1 MHKTM
6 KKITKDQFVAL
17 LNEAGVSDSQKQRL
31 HALFE
36 QRHPDAHQ
44 GFLEFLGVPAQAIQE
59 IRERSRK
66 ACNAAPPLPAMSQSN
81 PRIANCWRKTC

>member
-1 MHKTM
+1 M

-36 QRHPDAHQ
+36 QRHPGAHQ
-44 GFLEFLGVPAQAIQE
+44 SFLEFLGLHGGAIQE
-59 IRERSRK
+59 IREHSRK
-66 ACNAAPPLPAMSQSN
+66 S
-81 PRIANCWRKTC
+81 

>member
-1 MHKTM
+1 M

-44 GFLEFLGVPAQAIQE
+44 GFLEFLGLPATGIKE
-59 IRERSRK
+59 IREHSRK
-66 ACNAAPPLPAMSQSN
+66 G
-81 PRIANCWRKTC
+81 

>member
-1 MHKTM
+1 M

-17 LNEAGVSDSQKQRL
+17 LSEAGVSDPQKQRL

-44 GFLEFLGVPAQAIQE
+44 SFLEFLGVPALTIQE

-66 ACNAAPPLPAMSQSN
+66 
-81 PRIANCWRKTC
+81 K

>member
-1 MHKTM
+1 M

-17 LNEAGVSDSQKQRL
+17 LTDAGVSDSQKQRL

-44 GFLEFLGVPAQAIQE
+44 SFLEFLGLPANAIKE
-59 IRERSRK
+59 IRDRSSK
-66 ACNAAPPLPAMSQSN
+66 S
-81 PRIANCWRKTC
+81 

>member
-1 MHKTM
+1 M
-6 KKITKDQFVAL
+6 KRITKDQFVAL

-44 GFLEFLGVPAQAIQE
+44 SFLEFLGLPAAAIQE
-59 IRERSRK
+59 IRTHSRK
-66 ACNAAPPLPAMSQSN
+66 A
-81 PRIANCWRKTC
+81 

>member
-1 MHKTM
+1 M

-17 LNEAGVSDSQKQRL
+17 LDGAGITQEQKCSL

-44 GFLEFLGVPAQAIQE
+44 GFLEYLGLPAGKIQE
-59 IRERSRK
+59 IR
-66 ACNAAPPLPAMSQSN
+66 AAARQG
-81 PRIANCWRKTC
+81 

>member
-1 MHKTM
+1 M

-17 LNEAGVSDSQKQRL
+17 LNEAGVTDPQKQRL

-44 GFLEFLGVPAQAIQE
+44 NFLEYLGVSAAE
-59 IRERSRK
+59 IREIREHARR
-66 ACNAAPPLPAMSQSN
+66 A
-81 PRIANCWRKTC
+81 

>member
-1 MHKTM
+1 M

-17 LNEAGVSDSQKQRL
+17 LNEAGISDPQKQHL

-44 GFLEFLGVPAQAIQE
+44 SFLEFLGLSDEAVQE
-59 IRERSRK
+59 IRRHARK
-66 ACNAAPPLPAMSQSN
+66 A
-81 PRIANCWRKTC
+81 

>member
-1 MHKTM
+1 M

-17 LNEAGVSDSQKQRL
+17 LNDVGVSDSQKQRL

-44 GFLEFLGVPAQAIQE
+44 NFLEFLGIPAAAIEE

-66 ACNAAPPLPAMSQSN
+66 S
-81 PRIANCWRKTC
+81 

>member
-1 MHKTM
+1 M

-17 LNEAGVSDSQKQRL
+17 LNDVGVSDSQKQRL
-31 HALFE
+31 HTLFE

-44 GFLEFLGVPAQAIQE
+44 TFLEFLELPASAIQE

-66 ACNAAPPLPAMSQSN
+66 G
-81 PRIANCWRKTC
+81 

>member
-1 MHKTM
+1 M

-44 GFLEFLGVPAQAIQE
+44 SFLEFLGLTGEAIQE
-59 IRERSRK
+59 IRTHSRK
-66 ACNAAPPLPAMSQSN
+66 A
-81 PRIANCWRKTC
+81 

>member
-1 MHKTM
+1 M

-17 LNEAGVSDSQKQRL
+17 LNEVGVSDSQKQRL

-44 GFLEFLGVPAQAIQE
+44 SFLEFLGLPVAAIKE
-59 IRERSRK
+59 IRDRSR
-66 ACNAAPPLPAMSQSN
+66 QS
-81 PRIANCWRKTC
+81 

>member
-1 MHKTM
+1 M

-17 LNEAGVSDSQKQRL
+17 LNEVGVSDSQKQRL

-44 GFLEFLGVPAQAIQE
+44 SFLEFLGLPAAAIKE
-59 IRERSRK
+59 IRDHSR
-66 ACNAAPPLPAMSQSN
+66 QS
-81 PRIANCWRKTC
+81 